1 MTGINGFDITKYDVG
16 GTQSGD
22 KAGDKKLTG
31 DEVLKAQRDGWT
43 VWDGYVE
50 GDSVEHYKSD
60 GSNKGQLTKLVKTW
74 SNMTESE
81 SYKKFAKRKAEILE
95 QKMANFDIYPH
106 TDENGNKVY
115 HIDTILFDENYKKA
129 EEEADAQAR
138 KELGLSDKTYSLGF
152 NVPKTKNKDDKTIED
167 KKDNATDD
175 IESGNKSLAD
185 KLKADNATIK
195 EAIKKLLKA
204 AGPTEEEREEQRAA
218 RNELGKKSA
227 SNGMTFKE
235 AYNIYKKI
243 EAKYSQPLIQNGG
256 TYFDIEELPPMIKE
270 QYKKARLA
278 MKEIIDN
285 NEDLV
290 KKADIDYLGF
300 ADSVEEYGYS
310 IITDLEYP
318 ETEQTKESNGT
329 HESDGIQKTDNEN
342 TNRTGTHKTSENTYH
357 PEQQLDG
364 YIDTVTQGT
373 TADCWLISGLNAL
386 SENQWGRDAIK
397 KAINIKSNGD
407 VVITLKGAYGKKK
420 QFTVTAQELNNA
432 KNSSKYSSGD
442 MDVLAIELAV
452 EKYRKQFGE
461 RLDGG
466 QDEEIFRLITGSHN
480 TKTISNKQGIKNQ
493 IARAKASPE
502 KYAMSAAFYLGKGVY
517 HAYNISRFETDEY
530 GNKFVILTNPW
541 SSQTEIKITE
551 QEFMKYVV
559 EIQTLENPTGI
570 NNHSSANVDGEIGET
585 KAAKKGTDFN
595 VAPAIH
601 AVANSRPEMIK
612 NCIRKDSNGNIKVTL
627 KGVGRTLTITQKELA
642 KAKDSGKY
650 TQGDDDV
657 IAIEI
662 AMEKYG
668 AEQYSNVSLTDE
680 VAWGNLPRSGASIYA
695 ISDTTAIYLLTGED
709 NMVAQIDEN
718 GKYTVGS
725 LSEKENANSIKLDL
739 SKIDLSKL
747 KEKSNS

>member
-50 GDSVEHYKSD
+50 GDCVEHYKSD
-60 GSNKGQLTKLVKTW
+60 GSNKGQLTKLLKTW
-74 SNMTESE
+74 SNMTKSE

-95 QKMANFDIYPH
+95 QKMAELDIYPY

-129 EEEADAQAR
+129 EKEADAQAR

-152 NVPKTKNKDDKTIED
+152 GVPKSKDKDDKTIED
-167 KKDNATDD
+167 KKEEATDD

-185 KLKADNATIK
+185 KLKADDTTIK
-195 EAIKKLLKA
+195 EAIKKILKE
-204 AGPTEEEREEQRAA
+204 AGPTEETIAA

-227 SNGMTFKE
+227 SNGMTFQD
-235 AYNIYKKI
+235 AYLIYKNIQK
-243 EAKYSQPLIQNGG
+243 KYSKPATQNGEG
-256 TYFDIEELPPMIKE
+256 KFFSVEDLPPSIKE
-270 QYKKARLA
+270 QYQKAGLA
-278 MKEIIDN
+278 MKEIIDK

-290 KKADIDYLGF
+290 KKADIEYLGF
-300 ADSVEEYGYS
+300 ADSVEEYGYW

-318 ETEQTKESNGT
+318 ETEQTKESSGT
-329 HESDGIQKTDNEN
+329 HESDDIEKTSNEN

-364 YIDTVTQGT
+364 YIDTVAQGT
-373 TADCWLISGLNAL
+373 TGDCWLISGLNAL

-466 QDEEIFRLITGSHN
+466 QEEEIFRLITGSHN

-502 KYAMSAAFYLGKGVY
+502 KYAMSANFYLGKGEY

-551 QEFMKYVV
+551 QEFLKYVV

-570 NNHSSANVDGEIGET
+570 NNNSSANVDGEIGET

-612 NCIRKDSNGNIKVTL
+612 NCVNKDSNGNIKVTL
-627 KGVGRTLTITQKELA
+627 KGVGRTFTITPKEFA

-668 AEQYSNVSLTDE
+668 AEQYSNVSLADE
-680 VAWGNLPRSGASIYA
+680 VIWGNLPRSGATIYA
-695 ISDTTAIYLLTGED
+695 ISDTNAIYLLTGEE

-718 GKYTVGS
+718 GKYTIGS

-747 KEKSNS
+747 KGKSNS